1 MCVSVGLLQQTESRA
16 RSENAVIL
24 LAVSDKDTIVSYFE
38 SKMTPV
44 VGWIC
49 LCNRQIQRKGQEE
62 QGREREGGRER
73 SRRMA
78 RSVAGTDECVLGLP
92 PLPKHPREATLL
104 AFFL

>member
-49 LCNRQIQRKGQEE
+49 LCNRQIQRKGQR
-62 QGREREGGRER
+62 GRAREREGGRKR
-73 SRRMA
+73 KKQ
-78 RSVAGTDECVLGLP
+78 TDG
-92 PLPKHPREATLL
+92 KKYSGHG
-104 AFFL
+104 